1 MLMPWLPPRERRRWD
16 NMVKIII
23 NGVEH
28 NAEEGK
34 RLLLLLIEKSI
45 RVPHLCF
52 HHALTPAAACKLCV
66 VEVKEKDKPIRT
78 RLSCAIKIAK
88 GMEITTESAMVHQMR
103 NTAIGNLLKLAPHSE
118 AIHSVGREFGL
129 TTGIIPDGC
138 IRCRLC
144 IRVCSEIIGAKAL
157 KMIKTEGRS
166 YVSPSETGECIGCL
180 TCTNVCPTKAIRYK
194 DDGNI
199 RTVMVRD
206 EIVGRHTL
214 ERCQI
219 CGKLY
224 TTTKFLEHVKHIDL
238 DHPEE
243 KEDHR
248 HCPTCSKL
256 YYRKNLKMTAPKLA
270 TVYGNKPVA

>member
-1 MLMPWLPPRERRRWD
+1 M
-16 NMVKIII
+16 MVKIKI

-28 NAEEGK
+28 SAEVGK
-34 RLLLLLIEKSI
+34 RLMFVLNAKGV

-78 RLSCAIKIAK
+78 RLSCAIKVAN
-88 GMEITTESAMVHQMR
+88 GMEITTESAMVHQLR
-103 NTAIGNLLKLAPHSE
+103 NTAIGNLLKLAPHSD
-118 AIHSVGREFGL
+118 AIHKIGREFGL

-157 KMIKTEGRS
+157 KMVKTEGRS
-166 YVSPSETGECIGCL
+166 YVSPSDKGECIGCL
-180 TCTNVCPTKAIRYK
+180 TCTNVCPTKAIRYE
-194 DDGNI
+194 DHGNV
-199 RTVMVRD
+199 RMVLVRN
-206 EIVGRHTL
+206 EVVGRHTL

-224 TTTKFLEHVKHIDL
+224 ATTKFLEHVKHVD
-238 DHPEE
+238 DKHPEE
-243 KEDHR
+243 KEEHR

-256 YYRKNLKMTAPKLA
+256 YYRKNLRLTKPKIA
-270 TVYGNKPVA
+270 KVYGNKPVE

>member
-1 MLMPWLPPRERRRWD
+1 MPMPWLPPRERQRWD
-16 NMVKIII
+16 DMVKIII
-23 NGVEH
+23 NGAEH

-34 RLLLLLIEKSI
+34 RLLLVFNEKGI

-78 RLSCAIKIAK
+78 RLSCAIKVAK

-118 AIHSVGREFGL
+118 AIHKIGREFGL

-157 KMIKTEGRS
+157 KMAKTEGRS
-166 YVSPSETGECIGCL
+166 YVSPSDKGECIGCL
-180 TCTNVCPTKAIRYK
+180 TCTNVCPTKAIRYE
-194 DDGNI
+194 DDGHT

-214 ERCQI
+214 EHCQI

-224 TTTKFLEHVKHIDL
+224 TTTKFLEHVKQVDADL
-238 DHPEE
+238 PEE

-256 YYRKNLKMTAPKLA
+256 YYRKKLKMTAPRLA
-270 TVYGNKPVA
+270 TLYGNKPVA

>member
-1 MLMPWLPPRERRRWD
+1 MLKKENGSFSYSMKKASGCRISAFIMRSHRRRHASFASWRSRKKT
-16 NMVKIII
+16 NPSAPGSHVPSRSPK
-23 NGVEH
+23 VW
-28 NAEEGK
+28 
-34 RLLLLLIEKSI
+34 KSP
-45 RVPHLCF
+45 RKVPWC
-52 HHALTPAAACKLCV
+52 
-66 VEVKEKDKPIRT
+66 T
-78 RLSCAIKIAK
+78 RL
-88 GMEITTESAMVHQMR
+88 R

-118 AIHSVGREFGL
+118 AIHKIGREFGL

-157 KMIKTEGRS
+157 KMVKMEGRS
-166 YVSPSETGECIGCL
+166 YVSPSDKGECIGCL
-180 TCTNVCPTKAIRYK
+180 TCTNVCPTKAIRYE

-224 TTTKFLEHVKHIDL
+224 STTKFLEHVKQVDADL
-238 DHPEE
+238 PEE

-270 TVYGNKPVA
+270 TLYGNKPVA